1 MSNGKGGRKKLLS
14 TVITVVIL
22 IIASV
27 LGIDVSNILETDSY
41 NNQNQTETTV
51 SEQETT
57 NVEGSLVV
65 TMIDVEQADCFLYEQ
80 NGKYALI
87 DCGEAST
94 ADEVID
100 FLKKK
105 GITKLDYLFGT
116 HPHSDHMGGMYKIV
130 TNIEIGTIIIPEV
143 DESKVTSTWYEIL
156 DEELETVYVKGQKE
170 TPKYNVEYSKE
181 GATYKL
187 GDATISILE
196 QFTEYKSD
204 LNNYSAIMKIS
215 FGDIDIITTG
225 DAETVVE
232 KELLNSGKDIDAE
245 ILKVGHHGSD
255 TSTSDEFLKAISPD
269 IALISAGVGNKHDHP
284 KKSTMDKFKTSD
296 IEVYRT
302 DESGTVVITVTAN
315 DITFNVDSGDYA
327 DGIEVA
333 KRYEK

>member
-1 MSNGKGGRKKLLS
+1 MSNGKSGRKKLLS
-14 TVITVVIL
+14 TVITVFIF
-22 IIASV
+22 IIASI
-27 LGIDVSNILETDSY
+27 LGIDVSNILETDSS

-51 SEQETT
+51 SQQEIT
-57 NVEGSLVV
+57 NLEGSLVV
-65 TMIDVEQADCFLYEQ
+65 TMLDVEQADCFLYEQ

-116 HPHSDHMGGMYKIV
+116 HPHSDHMGGMYKII
-130 TNIEIGTIIIPEV
+130 TNFEIGTVIIPKV
-143 DESKVTSTWYEIL
+143 DEERVTSTWYTIL
-156 DEELETVYVKGQKE
+156 DEELNTVYVKGKKE
-170 TPKYNVEYSKE
+170 IPKYNVEYSKE

-215 FGDIDIITTG
+215 FGEIDIITTG

-232 KELLNSGKDIDAE
+232 KELLGSGKNIDAE
-245 ILKVGHHGSD
+245 ILKLGHHGSQ
-255 TSTSDEFLKAISPD
+255 TSSSEEFLKEVSHD
-269 IALISAGVGNKHDHP
+269 YALISSGVGNKHEHP
-284 KKSTMDKFKTSD
+284 TKSVMERIKKHKID
-296 IEVYRT
+296 VYRT
-302 DESGTVVITVTAN
+302 DESGTVVVTITTDDVE
-315 DITFNVDSGDYA
+315 FSCEPGDYLS
-327 DGIEVA
+327 GVELE
-333 KRYEK
+333 KRTKK